1 MKLRKKLIVNSLFIV
16 GILVF
21 VFTPLGFQAKVF
33 ISKHFA
39 GSASP
44 LGSDKQITLGDYSW
58 QIVDAN
64 GASLNVE
71 NKRGQVVLI
80 NFWATWCPP
89 CVAEMPSFQK
99 LFRDYGDEV
108 TFLFV
113 AEDEPE
119 KVNEFLKKKEY
130 SLPVYYSTSQAPA
143 DLVAPSIPKTY
154 IIDKEGKIVV
164 NKTGAANWNSA
175 AVRLLLDDLL
185 KQSR

>member
-1 MKLRKKLIVNSLFIV
+1 MKLSKKHIVNSLFIV
-16 GILVF
+16 GVLVF
-21 VFTPLGFQAKVF
+21 FFTPLGFQAKVF
-33 ISKHFA
+33 ISKYFA
-39 GSASP
+39 GSPSP
-44 LGSDKQITLGDYSW
+44 VGLDKQITLGNYSW
-58 QIVDAN
+58 QIVDSY

-99 LFRDYGDEV
+99 LFKDYGDEV
-108 TFLFV
+108 TFLFI

-119 KVNEFLKKKEY
+119 KVNEFLKRKAY
-130 SLPVYYSTSQAPA
+130 SLPVYYSTSPVPA
-143 DLVAPSIPKTY
+143 DLVAKAIPQTY

-164 NKTGAANWNSA
+164 SKTGAANWNSE

-185 KQSR
+185 KQNR